1 MIWARNSINEKEE
14 ASPKQIAK
22 CPICDEDV
30 IAKCGKIKVWH
41 WAHKNKSDCDS
52 WYEPESQWHKD
63 WKNKYPKEL
72 QEFTMGCH
80 RADIRTRDRWV
91 IELQNSTISQQ
102 DIIDRELY
110 YKRMIWL
117 INGGT
122 LCKGLRLRKKDG
134 KVTFRWKN
142 PPKSWWVSNKEIYV
156 DLSGIVSKMRKLVNG
171 YEHENKKHISTFY
184 EYETYEYYTEYGE
197 HIVEDKKWP
206 TAYKKETTEQE
217 IKKLKEKINLFDNKL
232 LLIKYIY
239 NKIPCGGC
247 GVFISKED
255 FLNKFI

>member
-1 MIWARNSINEKEE
+1 MIWANISINEREE

-22 CPICDEDV
+22 CPICCEDV
-30 IAKCGKIKVWH
+30 IPKCGKIKVWH

-80 RADIRTRDRWV
+80 RADIRTRGRWV

-110 YKRMIWL
+110 YNKMVWL
-117 INGGT
+117 INGGN
-122 LCKGLRLRKKDG
+122 LCKGLRLRNKNNKI
-134 KVTFRWKN
+134 TFRWKN
-142 PPKSWWVSNKEIYV
+142 PAKSWWKSNKEIYI
-156 DLSGIVSKMRKLVNG
+156 DLSEIVSKMKKLVNG
-171 YEHENKKHISTFY
+171 YEHEGKKHLSTYY
-184 EYETYEYYTEYGE
+184 EYETYEYYTEDGE

-206 TAYKKETTEQE
+206 TACKMETTEQE
-217 IKKLKEKINLFDNKL
+217 IKKLKEKISLFDNKL
-232 LLIKYIY
+232 FLIKYIY
-239 NKIPCGGC
+239 KNIPCGGY
-247 GVFISKED
+247 GLLISKKD
-255 FLNKFI
+255 FLNKFK